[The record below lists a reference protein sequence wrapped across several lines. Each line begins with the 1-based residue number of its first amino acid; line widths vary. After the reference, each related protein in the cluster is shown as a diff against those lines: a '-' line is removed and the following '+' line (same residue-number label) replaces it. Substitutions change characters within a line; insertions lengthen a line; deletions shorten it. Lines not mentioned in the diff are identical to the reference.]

1 MSPISTPSPPV
12 SVPATGPANAGCIV
26 ERRFEPRQPVS
37 CDLWMIDHFGSTV
50 LRCRC
55 VETSANGM
63 RLRVPLGYGV
73 ADGQRYE
80 LRSHLP
86 GTRAGATLGLV
97 GSRWA
102 TVVRSKL
109 HIEDAADHLDVGVV
123 LDEIAPRRKDATS

>member
-1 MSPISTPSPPV
+1 MSTVTTSMPPLH
-12 SVPATGPANAGCIV
+12 GPAISPAGASGIAD
-26 ERRFEPRQPVS
+26 RRFEPRQPVS

-55 VETSANGM
+55 VETSPNGM

-86 GTRAGATLGLV
+86 GTRTGTTLGLI

-109 HIEDAADHLDVGVV
+109 CIDQADDHLDVGVV
-123 LDEIAPRRKDATS
+123 LDEVTTRPQGAVS

>member
-1 MSPISTPSPPV
+1 MSTVSTSMPPV
-12 SVPATGPANAGCIV
+12 HGPAIGPADVSGIV

-55 VETSANGM
+55 IETSQSGM

-86 GTRAGATLGLV
+86 GTPTGSTLGLI

-109 HIEDAADHLDVGVV
+109 CLEQADDYLDVGVI
-123 LDEIAPRRKDATS
+123 LDETELHPQGTVS